1 MWATLT
7 ASPST
12 WLAVT
17 IGLYVLANHASTT
30 WFRGHPLANPVLLA
44 ISVLCTLVWLSEIDA
59 TRYLEMTRP
68 LTLLIGPATVSLALP
83 LWRNR
88 QRVKDN
94 LVPLLA
100 ALTAGCLTA
109 YFATEALS
117 DAVGFSQQVT
127 VSLAPRSTSA
137 PIAMGLAEIRGGLP
151 TLAMCAVLISGVV
164 GAVLLT
170 AVSRLMRITDPAAI
184 GFTAGLSS
192 HALGVA
198 RSMELG
204 ATQAAFASLGM
215 LLNGVATSILVAMI
229 LGLG

>member
-1 MWATLT
+1 MWSVLT
-7 ASPST
+7 TSPST
-12 WLAVT
+12 WLALT
-17 IGLYVLANHASTT
+17 IGLYLLANHASAA

-44 ISVLCTLVWLSEIDA
+44 ISALCMLVWLSGIDA
-59 TRYLEMTRP
+59 SRYLDMTRP

-83 LWRNR
+83 LWRHR
-88 QRVKDN
+88 QRVKEN
-94 LVPLLA
+94 LVPLAA
-100 ALTAGCLTA
+100 ALTTGCLTA

-117 DAVGFSQQVT
+117 DMLGFSRQVT

-137 PIAMGLAEIRGGLP
+137 PIAMALAEIRGGLP
-151 TLAMCAVLISGVV
+151 TLAMCAVLMSGII

-170 AVSRLMRITDPAAI
+170 GVTRLMRITDAATV

-204 ATQAAFASLGM
+204 QTQAAFASLGM
-215 LLNGVATSILVAMI
+215 LLNGLATSVLVAVMLS
-229 LGLG
+229 LG